1 MKVAAV
7 VAAHIPRTF
16 VDLNRSL
23 YLADPWFERDILAM
37 DSQRLR
43 ELNRRFEMALTLF
56 FASA

>member
-7 VAAHIPRTF
+7 VAAHILRTF

-23 YLADPWFERDILAM
+23 YLAYSWFERDILAM

-43 ELNRRFEMALTLF
+43 ELNRRFEMAPTLF
-56 FASA
+56 FADA

>member
-23 YLADPWFERDILAM
+23 YLADPWFERATLAM
-37 DSQRLR
+37 DPHRLR

>member
-16 VDLNRSL
+16 VDLNCSL
-23 YLADPWFERDILAM
+23 YSADSWFERATLAM
-37 DSQRLR
+37 DSHRLR
-43 ELNRRFEMALTLF
+43 ELDRRFEMALNFF